1 MDQQTSEPPTGD
13 EGTHATDW
21 PPGGGEMG
29 RLVRSTDWSKTQLGP
44 IEDWPRS
51 LKTMLGVV
59 LGSRFPMMIWWGPE
73 LFNFYNDAYR
83 PILRDKH
90 PASLGAP
97 AAKLWAEIWDFA
109 GPLARGILDGGP
121 ATWMEDVQLFIASGA
136 MAEET
141 YFTFSYSPVPGDDGR
156 VGGLLNTVQETT
168 AKVQSERQIRML
180 HDLAARASDAKSES
194 DAYRIVLDVLSTNEM
209 DLPFTLLYLLKNTA
223 DAAQLFGTS
232 GCSSSEVAA
241 RFAQVPLAHGMDE
254 CTWPIGEVA
263 KSGHEILIDDLAVR
277 FGPMPNGRWNARPE
291 RAIALPLCRVGQQA
305 PYAVLVAGISPH
317 RALDE
322 RYQRFFRATADQIMA
337 VIANARAHEE
347 ERERARALAEIDQA
361 KTEFFSNVSH
371 EFRTPLTLMLG
382 PLEDELGER
391 GQPLPPE
398 RHQRLETVHRNGLR
412 LLKLVNTLLD
422 FSRIE
427 AGRMQTHYQPTDL
440 AELTTELA
448 SSFESVI
455 ERAGLALTIDCPPLP
470 EAVHVDREMWEKIVL
485 NLVSNAFKHTF
496 EGGIIVRLAWV
507 DGAAQLCVED
517 TGIGIPPDELPRLFE
532 RFHRVKGAAS
542 RTHEGTGIGLSLVR
556 ELVQLH
562 AGTIR
567 AESEL
572 GKGSRFV
579 VTLRVD
585 RANLPADQLGGSE
598 GDHARGRAATAYVQ
612 EALSSL
618 STGSGTITAQTLPE
632 STVHRARV
640 LVADDNPDMRRYIAR
655 LLARDYDVLPV
666 TDGEAALE
674 VAISAQP
681 DLVLSDVMMPR
692 LDGFGLLK
700 ALRAD
705 QRTRHVP
712 VILVSAR
719 AGDEATVEGMDAGAD
734 DYLVKPFSARE
745 LLARVRAH
753 LELARQRRELEQEL
767 ERRVAT
773 RTAEVVRL
781 TRVLQMLSGIT
792 TAVVRIR
799 DRMELFREACRIA
812 TRVGQYSS
820 AVISFVEP
828 GTRHARPSA
837 WAGLDDAS
845 MQSLVFSVAH
855 TANGDSSITGRVLR
869 SGEVFLC
876 NDVEQLDPS
885 IASWETLRDAEFRSV
900 VALPLTV
907 DGTAVGVFKLTAQ
920 DSQAVGDEELGLLQE
935 VAANLSFALGH
946 FETQSAVEF
955 LSYFDPLTG
964 LANRALFCER
974 LARRKPEPKAPG
986 SQTSIAVLDI
996 EHLGIINDSYGRH
1009 TGDHLLQQVAF
1020 RLKLL
1025 VGVHELLGYLGGG
1038 SFALALEQVA
1048 DQEEAL
1054 CQLQRHMRGLFE
1066 RSYQIEGRDIPVTAK
1081 SGLAYPDEEGIDA
1094 ELLVQNAEA
1103 ALWQAKATGEQYHHH
1118 RHDLSSRLS
1127 ARLALEHRLRGALAG
1142 DQYTL
1147 FYQPKIDIASGRID
1161 GAEALLR
1168 WADPE
1173 RGLIAPGEFLPILES
1188 TGMILDVGEWIMS
1201 RALTDCRRWKGLRL
1215 RPIHVAVNCSPLQ
1228 LRQQGFVNQVANLLA
1243 DYTFDGWGIDLEITE
1258 SMLIDPSSPEVH
1270 NLRALRDAGMRVAID
1285 DFGTGY
1291 SSLSRLSELP
1301 VDILKIDRSFIAG
1314 LPHDRAATR
1323 LVPTIIALARA
1334 FELLTVA
1341 EGVETQDQFA
1351 FLKQAGCDQ
1360 SQGFLHARPMPASE
1374 FEKLLTQPAL
1384 AADSEGPSDAGTGR
1398 SLARNR

>member
-1 MDQQTSEPPTGD
+1 MEQPTSTLPTSEGEAHIAD
-13 EGTHATDW
+13 SLS
-21 PPGGGEMG
+21 GGGEVG
-29 RLVRSTDWSKTQLGP
+29 RLVRSTDWSKTPLGP
-44 IEDWPRS
+44 IEHWPRS

-59 LGSRFPMMIWWGPE
+59 LGSRFPMMVWWGPE
-73 LFNFYNDAYR
+73 HFNFYNDAYR

-97 AAKLWAEIWDFA
+97 AAKVWAEIWDFA

-121 ATWMEDVQLFIASGA
+121 ATWMEDVQLFIASGP

-141 YFTFSYSPVPGDDGR
+141 YFTFSYSAVPGDDGR
-156 VGGLLNTVQETT
+156 IGGLLNTVQETT

-180 HDLAARASDAKSES
+180 HDLAGRASDAKTES
-194 DAYRIVLDVLSTNEM
+194 DAYRIVAEVLSTNEL
-209 DLPFTLLYLLKNTA
+209 DLPFALLYLLKDGA
-223 DAAQLFGTS
+223 DGAELVGTS
-232 GCSSSEVAA
+232 GRDGSEYAA
-241 RFAQVPLAHGMDE
+241 RFAQAGLLQGMDAS
-254 CTWPIGEVA
+254 TSPIGEVVR
-263 KSGHEILIDDLAVR
+263 SGHEILINDLTGRV
-277 FGPMPNGRWNARPE
+277 GPMPNGRWNARSE
-291 RAIALPLCRVGQQA
+291 SAIALPLCRVGQQT
-305 PYAVLVAGISPH
+305 PHAVLVAGISPH

-322 RYQRFFRATADQIMA
+322 RYQRFFRDTADQIMA
-337 VIANARAHEE
+337 VVASARAYEE
-347 ERERARALAEIDQA
+347 ERERARALKEIDQA

-382 PLEDELGER
+382 PLEDELREH

-398 RHQRLETVHRNGLR
+398 RHQRLETVQRNGLR

-427 AGRMQTHYQPTDL
+427 AGRMQAHYQPTDL
-440 AELTTELA
+440 SRFTAELA
-448 SSFESVI
+448 SSFDSVV
-455 ERAGLALTIDCPPLP
+455 ERAGLVLTIDCPPLP
-470 EAVHVDREMWEKIVL
+470 QAVHVDRDMWEKIVL

-496 EGGIIVRLAWV
+496 AGSIIIRLAWI
-507 DGAAQLCVED
+507 DGSAQLSVED
-517 TGIGIPPDELPRLFE
+517 TGIGIAPHELPRLFE

-542 RTHEGTGIGLSLVR
+542 RTHEGSGIGLSLVR

-572 GKGSRFV
+572 GKGSRFI
-579 VTLRVD
+579 VTVK
-585 RANLPADQLGGSE
+585 AGSASVPAVELGDSE
-598 GDHARGRAATAYVQ
+598 GESARGHEATAYVQ

-618 STGSGTITAQTLPE
+618 SADFGTITEQALSG
-632 STVHRARV
+632 STAHRSRI
-640 LVADDNPDMRRYIAR
+640 LLADDNPDMRRYIAS
-655 LLARDYDVLPV
+655 LLARDYEVLSAS
-666 TDGEAALE
+666 DGAAALE
-674 VAISAQP
+674 VAISAPP

-745 LLARVRAH
+745 LLARVRSH

-767 ERRVAT
+767 ERRVAA

-781 TRVLQMLSGIT
+781 TRVLQMLSGIN

-812 TRVGQYSS
+812 ISAGRYSS
-820 AVISFVEP
+820 AVISFLEP
-828 GTRHARPSA
+828 GTRHARPCA
-837 WAGLDDAS
+837 WAGMDDAS

-855 TANGDSSITGRVLR
+855 TASGDASITGRVLR

-876 NDVEQLDPS
+876 NDIEQLDPS
-885 IASWETLRDAEFRSV
+885 IANWTTLRNAGFRSV

-907 DGTAVGVFKLTAQ
+907 EGTAVGVLALTAK
-920 DSQAVGDEELGLLQE
+920 DADAVEDEELRLLQE
-935 VAANLSFALGH
+935 VAANLSFALRH
-946 FETQSAVEF
+946 FETQNAVEF
-955 LSYFDPLTG
+955 LSYYDPLTG

-974 LARRKPEPKAPG
+974 LARRMPEPNAGG
-986 SQTSIAVLDI
+986 SQTAIAVLDI
-996 EHLGIINDSYGRH
+996 EHLGVINDSYGRH

-1025 VGVHELLGYLGGG
+1025 VGIHELLGYLGGG
-1038 SFALALEQVA
+1038 SFAIALEQVA
-1048 DQEEAL
+1048 DQEDAL
-1054 CQLQRHMRGLFE
+1054 YQLQRHMRVLFE
-1066 RSYQIEGRDIPVTAK
+1066 RPYQFEGRDIPVTAK
-1081 SGLAYPDEEGIDA
+1081 SGLAYAGEEGIDA

-1103 ALWQAKATGEQYHHH
+1103 ALRQAKATGEQYHHH

-1142 DQYTL
+1142 DQYIL
-1147 FYQPKIDIASGRID
+1147 YYQPKIDIVSGRID

-1188 TGMILDVGEWIMS
+1188 TGMILPVGEWIMK
-1201 RALTDCRRWKGLRL
+1201 RAVIDCRRWKGLRL

-1228 LRQQGFVNQVANLLA
+1228 LRQHGFVNQVANLLSN
-1243 DYTFDGWGIDLEITE
+1243 YTFDGWGIDLEITE
-1258 SMLIDPSSPEVH
+1258 SMLIDPSSPEVR
-1270 NLRALRDAGMRVAID
+1270 NLRALRDAGIRVAID

-1301 VDILKIDRSFIAG
+1301 VDTLKIDRSFIAG

-1323 LVPTIIALARA
+1323 LVPTVIALARA
-1334 FELLTVA
+1334 FDLLTVA

-1360 SQGFLHARPMPASE
+1360 SQGYLHARPMPASE
-1374 FEKLLTQPAL
+1374 LEKLLVQPEL
-1384 AADSEGPSDAGTGR
+1384 SADSEGRLEGGAGE
-1398 SLARNR
+1398 SLARNQ